1 LREQFKTSVHGT
13 AGFFYANLRAIIKDV
28 WEVITLSVEHIY
40 MQISRELKA
49 GTHPGDLLD
58 LLDELELEQKV
69 ELMEKL
75 SPDDAAQIFEEME
88 DFEQAEILKLLGEE
102 RTRLILKSLASDDAA
117 DLIGELSPEDARKVL
132 DLIDQEET
140 PVDFGD
146 LLKYPED
153 TAGGIMTTEFISL
166 PADIP
171 VEEAIDRLREIA
183 PEAETIYYVYVA
195 DENGKLIGVVSLRDL
210 IASSDGT
217 LIKNIMRSNVINVN
231 AELDQEEVAR
241 IVSKYDL
248 LAVPVVDDQDRL
260 LGIITV
266 DDVMDVMEQEATEDI
281 YRLAGASEVV
291 GVELTKAPVSKVVR
305 MRLPWLFISMA
316 GGILSGSVIGV
327 FESTLEA
334 IVMLAV
340 FIPVIMDMG
349 GNVGTQSSTIFVRG
363 LATGEIESSEMWPYF
378 FREIK
383 IGAVMGLLCGIVI
396 SVAAFFWQGNP
407 YLGVVV
413 GVSMLATI
421 SVAAL
426 IGTLVPMICSMINI
440 DPAITAGPFV
450 TTIKDVTGLL
460 IYFVIASTFLEYLR

>member
-1 LREQFKTSVHGT
+1 VGLGGPFFREV
-13 AGFFYANLRAIIKDV
+13 R
-28 WEVITLSVEHIY
+28 TLSVEHIY
-40 MQISRELKA
+40 LLINRELKA
-49 GTHPGDLLD
+49 GAHPGDLLD
-58 LLDELELEQKV
+58 LIEELDLEQKAD
-69 ELMEKL
+69 LLQKL
-75 SPDDAAQIFEEME
+75 NDDDAALLFQEME
-88 DFEQAEILKLLGEE
+88 DFEQAGILRLAGEE
-102 RTRLILKSLASDDAA
+102 QTKTLLKSLASDDAA
-117 DLIGELSPEDARKVL
+117 DLIGELSPEEAQEML
-132 DLIDQEET
+132 SLISDEEEL
-140 PVDFGD
+140 VDFGE
-146 LLKYPED
+146 LLKYPEES
-153 TAGGIMTTEFISL
+153 AGGIMTTEYISL

-171 VEEAIDRLREIA
+171 VEEAIARLREIA
-183 PEAETIYYVYVA
+183 PEAETIYYVYVV
-195 DENGKLIGVVSLRDL
+195 DEEGRLIGVLSLRDL
-210 IASSDGT
+210 IASTDGT
-217 LIKNIMRSNVINVN
+217 ILKNIMRRNIISVN

-241 IVSKYDL
+241 VVSKYDL
-248 LAVPVVDDQDRL
+248 LAVPVVDDQERL

-266 DDVMDVMEQEATEDI
+266 DDVIDVMEQEATEDI

-291 GVELTKAPVSKVVR
+291 GMELTAAPVGKVVR
-305 MRLPWLFISMA
+305 LRLPWLLISMA

-363 LATGEIESSEMWPYF
+363 LATGEIDASEVWPYF

-383 IGAVMGLLCGIVI
+383 IGMVMGVICGIMI
-396 SVAAFFWQGNP
+396 SFAAFFWQGNP

-413 GVSMLATI
+413 GVSMMATI

-426 IGTLVPMICSMINI
+426 IGTLVPMLCNMVNI